1 MSHIDLQQQ
10 RRPAGLLLSARLV
23 GDINRR
29 LRGPCCRRRRSAANA
44 GSVMLRTDREDST
57 QTCYWMRTILFSL
70 FLTRAVIALLNFP
83 RKMNVRAAGY
93 TVDYVDVVNVQLV
106 GRPYLPPYWS
116 LGFQLCRYGYNSLDK
131 LKAAVDR
138 TRIAGVPQV

>member
-1 MSHIDLQQQ
+1 
-10 RRPAGLLLSARLV
+10 
-23 GDINRR
+23 
-29 LRGPCCRRRRSAANA
+29 
-44 GSVMLRTDREDST
+44 
-57 QTCYWMRTILFSL
+57 
-70 FLTRAVIALLNFP
+70 
-83 RKMNVRAAGY
+83 MNVRDAGY

>member
-1 MSHIDLQQQ
+1 
-10 RRPAGLLLSARLV
+10 
-23 GDINRR
+23 
-29 LRGPCCRRRRSAANA
+29 
-44 GSVMLRTDREDST
+44 MLRTDGEDST